1 MKTMKRHDTTL
12 TQEQK
17 IAHTQEQLILSALAY
32 EDASK
37 MLSTIMDVCD
47 KYDDLADCILLC
59 PFYDENRICYCA
71 RVMAEDLY
79 VKLAMAEAK
88 ASKQHSENK
97 YA

>member
-1 MKTMKRHDTTL
+1 MKRHDTTL

-59 PFYDENRICYCA
+59 PFYDDNRKGYCA
-71 RVMAEDLY
+71 RLMAEDLY
-79 VKLAMAEAK
+79 ARLGMAEAK